1 MQGRSSTRLR
11 PGARG
16 RLWAG
21 GAAAALVIV
30 AFGALGVSPMLAG
43 RSDAI
48 RVNSRVQIAQQIA
61 DFRGAVNAWQV
72 YVQPHFADFSAGPA
86 RVDAPELAKGAVLA
100 ATQQAAAASL
110 LPMLRASGLA
120 TNAKELDNV
129 NRAFETSIA
138 KLGTL
143 DGGAAAGVIIS
154 TIATETAAFDRLLA
168 VTGDALRRAEALID
182 TEHQAGIARLER
194 SEKLFVIADGI
205 VAALVLAGAIA
216 LGQPAR
222 RREQADR
229 EREHR
234 QAFEK
239 TLQDALEMA
248 KTETD
253 AYRVMSEALEA
264 AVPRLHVEM
273 LAADSGRAHFH
284 STLRTGQSDSTACTQ
299 CSVSSP
305 EDCPA
310 TRRSHALVFPTSR
323 ALNACP
329 YLKGRGGE
337 LSAACIPIS
346 LTGQTSG
353 VVHATGP
360 DGRPPTETETDFLA
374 ITSRLAAERIAM
386 VRAFEKSEA
395 QARTDPLTGLMN
407 RRSLENRINELQR
420 EGAPYALAYGD
431 LDRFKA
437 LNDTHGHE
445 AGDQALRLFSKI
457 LVETIR
463 PNDTAARYGGEE
475 FVVVLPDCP
484 IETAT
489 AVLERVRERL
499 ALALT
504 TGRVNAF
511 TVSFGLAASTDA
523 GTFDEVL
530 AIADSALLDA
540 KATGR
545 NRVVRAMPR
554 NRDQVATVL

>member
-1 MQGRSSTRLR
+1 
-11 PGARG
+11 
-16 RLWAG
+16 
-21 GAAAALVIV
+21 
-30 AFGALGVSPMLAG
+30 
-43 RSDAI
+43 
-48 RVNSRVQIAQQIA
+48 
-61 DFRGAVNAWQV
+61 V
-72 YVQPHFADFSAGPA
+72 YVEPHFADFSAVPA
-86 RVDAPELAKGAVLA
+86 RVDPTELAKGAVLA
-100 ATQQAAAASL
+100 ATQQDIATAL
-110 LPMLRASGLA
+110 VPLLRANGLE
-120 TNAKELDNV
+120 TDAKEIDTA

-138 KLGTL
+138 KLATL
-143 DGGAAAGVIIS
+143 DGGAVAGAIVA
-154 TIATETAAFDRLLA
+154 TVATETAAFDRLLV
-168 VTGDALRRAEALID
+168 VTATALHRSEALVD
-182 TEHQAGIARLER
+182 LEHQAGIARLQR
-194 SEKLFVIADGI
+194 SEKLFLVADAI

-222 RREQADR
+222 RREHADR
-229 EREHR
+229 EREAR

-253 AYRVMSEALEA
+253 AYRVMAEALEG

-273 LAADSGRAHFH
+273 LVADSSRAHFR
-284 STLRTGQSDSTACTQ
+284 STLRTGQGESTACTQ

-323 ALNACP
+323 GLNACP

-360 DGRPPTETETDFLA
+360 DCQPPTGTETHYLA
-374 ITSRLAAERIAM
+374 TISRLAAERIAM
-386 VRAFEKSEA
+386 VRAFERSEA

-420 EGAPYALAYGD
+420 EGASYALAYGD

-504 TGRVNAF
+504 SGRVTAF

-523 GTFDEVL
+523 NTFDEVL
-530 AIADSALLDA
+530 AIADRALLDA

-545 NRVVRAMPR
+545 NRVVRAMPDE
-554 NRDQVATVL
+554 RDPVATPL